1 MKYQGY
7 VWLLPVL
14 VCCVSTK
21 KMTPALH
28 EFHASGQ
35 AQGTT
40 FHITYFAGDS
50 LVKTAQFDSIFQKID
65 GSLSIYKPASL
76 ISQFNKA
83 TDEIEMDDHLL
94 NVVRK
99 SLEIYKNTNGI
110 SDITVYPLVRAWGF
124 GTSPVTSL
132 PDSAVIKSIL
142 PCVGADKIIID
153 HNRLRKTK
161 PCVKIDLNGIA
172 QGYTVDVIADF
183 LEKNN
188 VQDYLVEVGGE
199 LRVKGHKQPGNK
211 LFQVGIESP
220 ATDDFGEPVIQR
232 TMQFESGAV
241 TTSGNYRKYFERGG
255 KIFSHLMDPATGYP
269 IQNEMISVT
278 VYAVDAI
285 TADGY
290 DNALMGMG
298 LAGAFEFLK
307 KHPELQ
313 AYFIYHT
320 PNDQVADTATA
331 GFYKM
336 ITE

>member
-1 MKYQGY
+1 
-7 VWLLPVL
+7 
-14 VCCVSTK
+14 
-21 KMTPALH
+21 MTPALH
-28 EFHASGQ
+28 EIHLTGT

-40 FHITYFAGDS
+40 FHITYFAGDT
-50 LVKTAQFDSIFQKID
+50 LVKASQVDSIFRKID
-65 GSLSIYKPASL
+65 SSLSIYKPASL
-76 ISQFNKA
+76 ISRFNNA
-83 TDEIEMDDHLL
+83 TDGIEMDDHLL
-94 NVVRK
+94 QVVRT
-99 SLEIYKNTNGI
+99 SLEIYKNTRGI

-124 GTSPVTSL
+124 GPSPATSL
-132 PDSAVIKSIL
+132 PDSATIKGIL
-142 PCVGADKIIID
+142 PCEGADKLIID
-153 HNRLRKTK
+153 HDRLRKTK
-161 PCVKIDLNGIA
+161 PCVKIYLNGIA

-183 LEKNN
+183 FEKNN

-199 LRVKGHKQPGNK
+199 LRVKGHKHPGNK

-220 ATDDFGEPVIQR
+220 AANNFGEPVIKKA
-232 TMQFESGAV
+232 MQVEKGAI

-255 KIFSHLMDPATGYP
+255 KIFSHLMDPVTGYP

-278 VYAVDAI
+278 LYAEKAI

-307 KHPELQ
+307 EHPELQ

-320 PNDQVADTATA
+320 RNGSVADTATA
-331 GFYKM
+331 GFYKL